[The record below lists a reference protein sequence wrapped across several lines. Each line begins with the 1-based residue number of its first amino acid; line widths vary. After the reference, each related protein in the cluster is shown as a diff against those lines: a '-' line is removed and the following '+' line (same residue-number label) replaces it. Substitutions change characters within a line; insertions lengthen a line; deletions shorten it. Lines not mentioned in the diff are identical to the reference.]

1 MTRLLRRSRDD
12 RGQAIMM
19 TVLSLT
25 VLVGMTALVLD
36 IGAWFRADR
45 RLQAVADAAVLAG
58 AQELPHD
65 PGRAASVAAQYA
77 AKNAGA
83 TVESLAIESA
93 SLTNDTISV
102 TYTETVPGFFTR
114 IFGIDSA
121 QARAA
126 AAARAAGATVVGVTQ
141 DPGSVVGVE
150 CEHVLTHEGI
160 EAKQV
165 LLAQLGWSILRAL
178 DAAPEYDEAMAALQA
193 APKAF
198 LGAVQESE
206 AALDAIAAALHDEPV
221 VYVLGSGPLESAA
234 STLAVCYLQ
243 EMQWKHAVAVG
254 SGEFLHGSF
263 EVVTDDLPVIVLVGE
278 DATRPMGERV
288 RRFLDRYTGNA
299 HYIDA
304 AALTLDGVDEPM
316 RPFIGSLVVASTLL
330 GRLAEHF
337 ESWTGH
343 SLKDRRYMWKVEY

>member
-1 MTRLLRRSRDD
+1 MPTASPARPLAALPDDYVTRIQTAVDGNERVDALIRSAAESGGLRNVFLVGCGGSLFSFGPLRMILDRAPVPVFTYNADELLLRRPPALGTGSLVIASST
-12 RGQAIMM
+12 RG
-19 TVLSLT
+19 
-25 VLVGMTALVLD
+25 
-36 IGAWFRADR
+36 
-45 RLQAVADAAVLAG
+45 
-58 AQELPHD
+58 
-65 PGRAASVAAQYA
+65 
-77 AKNAGA
+77 
-83 TVESLAIESA
+83 
-93 SLTNDTISV
+93 
-102 TYTETVPGFFTR
+102 ETGET
-114 IFGIDSA
+114 
-121 QARAA
+121 ARAA

-141 DPGSVVGVE
+141 DPESIVAVE

-165 LLAQLGWSILRAL
+165 LLAQLGWSILRVL
-178 DAAPEYDEAMAALQA
+178 GAAPDYDEAMAALQA

-198 LGAVQESE
+198 LAAVQDSDD
-206 AALDAIAAALHDEPV
+206 ALDAIAAALHAEPV

-234 STLAVCYLQ
+234 QTLAVCYLQ

-263 EVVTDDLPVIVLVGE
+263 EVVTEGLPVIVLLGE

-304 AALTLDGVDEPM
+304 ATLTLDGVEQPM
-316 RPFIGSLVVASTLL
+316 RPFIGSLIVASSLL

-343 SLKDRRYMWKVEY
+343 SLSERRYMWKVEY